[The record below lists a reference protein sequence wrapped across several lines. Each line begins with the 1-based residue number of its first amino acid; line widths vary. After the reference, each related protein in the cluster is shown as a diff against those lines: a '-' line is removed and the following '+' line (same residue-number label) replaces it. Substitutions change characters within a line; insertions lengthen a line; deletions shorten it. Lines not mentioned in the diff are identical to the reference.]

1 MTSSRATYE
10 ESFLARMMRPTAS
23 SASKVHEKIDPRT
36 PPKVAHSPQSARKSG
51 DSLPDKRP
59 PSSSTSLQ
67 AEAQPETALA
77 ENDENRKEE
86 KVIPVI
92 QPGLSETEKESAEE
106 PIAKHIAKTQEGFET
121 VHEEPLQ
128 ENTDEVHEPVEAV
141 AADGEKDVPEK
152 PSAPA
157 PVTSETLPSP
167 QPAAENP
174 ADKIRKDE
182 YSGAV
187 VEETTNDDVVEPVEK
202 KPVVS
207 ETSKPVKAANQP
219 EPGSESTTEHLES
232 AKVLDPIE
240 TVKDAASEDDAQSAP
255 VVDETK
261 TNASESTNLV
271 EATNEPGVEP
281 ADLSEQSE
289 LAKILEPIELVKE
302 TAGES
307 NAESIPAVDEV
318 KTEVPIDIPEAAK
331 ASSGSPETVIAE
343 SVLEKDTAEE
353 EPEHIDEGV
362 D

>member
-1 MTSSRATYE
+1 M
-10 ESFLARMMRPTAS
+10 
-23 SASKVHEKIDPRT
+23 
-36 PPKVAHSPQSARKSG
+36 
-51 DSLPDKRP
+51 
-59 PSSSTSLQ
+59 
-67 AEAQPETALA
+67 
-77 ENDENRKEE
+77 
-86 KVIPVI
+86 IPVI